1 MKVETLITGI
11 SHVVSAQGPEA
22 KHGSAMSDL
31 TRIEDAAI
39 GIDNGR
45 FSWLGKAQDWR
56 GYADSIVN
64 LGGHAIVPGLVDP
77 HTHSV
82 WAGDRLGDFELR
94 ISGATYEQILA
105 AGGGIRSTIGATQN
119 ACKEDLLA
127 LALPRLRG
135 LMNSGATVVEVK
147 SGYGFTPQAEIKMLE
162 VVRLLQAQLPIRLVP
177 TLLVHIPPAGVD
189 SRADYLAQ
197 ITSEL
202 IPEVVRRGLAA
213 AVDIFVDREAWHADE
228 AEVVLTCAIEHGLA
242 IKMHSEQFHGVGGLE
257 LAVRLAAVSVDHLE
271 VCQATQYSQFATSST
286 IATLLPGV
294 SLHLGIPCAP
304 GRGLIDAGAA
314 VAVGTDLNPGSSPLF
329 STSAALALAVRLN
342 GLTAQEALVAGTV
355 NAARALG
362 LNDAGRIEVG
372 QPADFAVL
380 KGSDWRELVYAL
392 GTNPVQEV
400 WVSGAKVKTF
410 EQEFGSIRERSK

>member
-11 SHVVSAQGPEA
+11 LHVVSAQGPEA

-45 FSWLGKAQDWR
+45 FSWLGKAEDWR
-56 GYADSIVN
+56 GDAASVVN
-64 LGGHAIVPGLVDP
+64 LGGRAIVPGLVDP

-94 ISGATYEQILA
+94 IAGAPYEQILA

-119 ACKEDLLA
+119 ACEEELVA
-127 LALPRLRG
+127 LALPRLHA

-147 SGYGFTPQAEIKMLE
+147 SGYGFTVQAEIKMLE
-162 VVRLLQAQLPIRLVP
+162 VIRLLQAQLPIRLIP

-197 ITSEL
+197 INSEL

-213 AVDIFVDREAWHADE
+213 AVDIFVDREAWHSDE
-228 AEVVLTCAIEHGLA
+228 AEMVLTCAIEHGLA

-257 LAVRLAAVSVDHLE
+257 LAVRLGAISVDHLE
-271 VCQATQYSQFATSST
+271 ACHATQYSQLAASST
-286 IATLLPGV
+286 IATLLPSV
-294 SLHLGIPCAP
+294 SLHLGIPYAP

-314 VAVGTDLNPGSSPLF
+314 VAIGTDLNPGSSPLF
-329 STSAALALAVRLN
+329 STSTALALAVRLN
-342 GLTAQEALVAGTV
+342 GLTAQEALTAGTV

-380 KGSDWRELVYAL
+380 KGNDWRDLVYVL

-400 WVSGAKVKTF
+400 WVSVGKIKAF
-410 EQEFGSIRERSK
+410 GQEVGSIGERSE